1 MSFFKDIRN
10 GAAADIIFLVDSSWS
25 IGKEHFQLVR
35 EFLYDVIKSLAVG
48 ENDFRFALVKFNGN
62 PHTEF
67 LLNTYHSKQEVLSHI
82 SNLSYIEGSNQTGTG
97 LEYVTQN
104 HLTEAAGSRAG
115 DGVPQVIVVLTDG
128 HSDRHLALPPA
139 ELKSADVNV
148 FAIGVEDADEGALK
162 EIASEPFNMHVFN
175 LENVTSLHDIVGNL
189 VSYVRSSVI
198 LERAGGT
205 EALKDITGNGNVAA
219 MLLLAL
225 LFLEISLAPAGLKAP
240 LWLNHGGWIREKSIR
255 RFKNKGLNSLCSCL
269 LRQSTHPHQA
279 ITL

>member
-1 MSFFKDIRN
+1 MSFFKDVRN

-67 LLNTYHSKQEVLSHI
+67 LLNTYRSKQEVLSHI

-104 HLTEAAGSRAG
+104 HLTEAAGSRAR
-115 DGVPQVIVVLTDG
+115 DGVPQVIVVLTVG
-128 HSDRHLALPPA
+128 HSDHHLALPPA

-175 LENVTSLHDIVGNL
+175 LENFTSLHDIVGNL
-189 VSYVRSSVI
+189 VSCVRSSVA

-205 EALKDITGNGNVAA
+205 EALKDITGNGNVTT
-219 MLLLAL
+219 LLPAL
-225 LFLEISLAPAGLKAP
+225 LFLEIRLAPAGLKAP
-240 LWLNHGGWIREKSIR
+240 LWLNHGGWIREMSIR
-255 RFKNKGLNSLCSCL
+255 RFKNKGLNSLCSRP
-269 LRQSTHPHQA
+269 LRQSTHPHQT